1 LTNITVED
9 YDQGSTT
16 AGGESD
22 NDSDKNDGEDNDDDF
37 VDLDDEP

>member
-1 LTNITVED
+1 LTNITVEG
-9 YDQGSTT
+9 YDQGSTA

-37 VDLDDEP
+37 DDLDDEP